1 MDAIQELTKIN
12 YTYVFTS
19 VVAALIGI
27 KAFVS
32 LFEWAVGKIGLETKW
47 MKQKR
52 EEHDLLVKT
61 SENLLALQ
69 QQHTLDMQ
77 HSNERDD
84 EVNRDIQNLTAM
96 FLDKEIDD
104 WRWKILDFS
113 SALSNGRNYNRESF
127 DHIIKIYEKYEKVL
141 EDNKLENGL
150 VDESMKFIRKR
161 YQEYLDKGSW
171 NQ

>member
-32 LFEWAVGKIGLETKW
+32 LFEWIVSKIGLETKW

-69 QQHTLDMQ
+69 QHWTC
-77 HSNERDD
+77 S
-84 EVNRDIQNLTAM
+84 IQMNVM
-96 FLDKEIDD
+96 
-104 WRWKILDFS
+104 
-113 SALSNGRNYNRESF
+113 
-127 DHIIKIYEKYEKVL
+127 
-141 EDNKLENGL
+141 
-150 VDESMKFIRKR
+150 MK
-161 YQEYLDKGSW
+161 
-171 NQ
+171 